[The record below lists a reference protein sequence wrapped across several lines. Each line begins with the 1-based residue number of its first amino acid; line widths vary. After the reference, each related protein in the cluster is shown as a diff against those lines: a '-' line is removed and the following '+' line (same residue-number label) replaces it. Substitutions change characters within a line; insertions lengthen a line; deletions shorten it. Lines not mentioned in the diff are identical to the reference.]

1 MRTPVAVAVAVIA
14 GFGLGAVTT
23 EGLRAQAKPPV
34 YVLAEIDVN
43 NVEAYK
49 KEYAPRA
56 QALIKKHG
64 GRFLAA
70 GQKVTSIEGTPPKA
84 RLAVQ
89 VWDSME
95 KIKAWRDDPEYW
107 ELRKI
112 GNKYATFRVMTVE
125 GLPQP

>member
-1 MRTPVAVAVAVIA
+1 MRTRYTVALAVIT
-14 GFGLGAVTT
+14 GFGLGAVTV
-23 EGLRAQAKPPV
+23 EGLRAQVKPPV
-34 YVLAEIDVN
+34 YVIAEIDVQ
-43 NVEAYK
+43 NVEAYT

-70 GQKVTSIEGTPPKA
+70 GQRVTSLEGAAPKA
-84 RLAVQ
+84 RVAVQ

-95 KIKAWRDDPEYW
+95 RIKTWRDDPQYW

-112 GNKYATFRVMTVE
+112 GNQYATFRIFTVE
-125 GLPQP
+125 GMPQQ

>member
-1 MRTPVAVAVAVIA
+1 MRTRYTVALAVIT
-14 GFGLGAVTT
+14 GFGLGAVTV

-34 YVLAEIDVN
+34 YVIAEIDVQ
-43 NVEAYK
+43 NVEAYT

-56 QALIKKHG
+56 QALIKQHG

-70 GQKVTSIEGTPPKA
+70 GQKVTSLEGAAPKA
-84 RLAVQ
+84 RVAVQ

-95 KIKAWRDDPEYW
+95 RIKTWRDDPQYW

-112 GNKYATFRVMTVE
+112 GNQYATFRIFTVE
-125 GLPQP
+125 GMPQQ

>member
-1 MRTPVAVAVAVIA
+1 MRTRYTVALAVIT
-14 GFGLGAVTT
+14 GFGLGAVTV
-23 EGLRAQAKPPV
+23 EGLRAQVKPPV
-34 YVLAEIDVN
+34 YVIAEIDVQ
-43 NVEAYK
+43 NVEAYT

-70 GQKVTSIEGTPPKA
+70 GQKVTSLEGAAPKA
-84 RLAVQ
+84 RVAVQ

-95 KIKAWRDDPEYW
+95 SIKTWRDDPQYW

-112 GNKYATFRVMTVE
+112 GNQYATFRIFTVE
-125 GLPQP
+125 GMPQQ

>member
-1 MRTPVAVAVAVIA
+1 MRTRYTVALAVIT
-14 GFGLGAVTT
+14 GFGLGAVTV

-34 YVLAEIDVN
+34 YVIAEIDVQ
-43 NVEAYK
+43 NVEAYT

-70 GQKVTSIEGTPPKA
+70 GQKVTSLEGAAPKA
-84 RLAVQ
+84 RVAVQ

-95 KIKAWRDDPEYW
+95 SIKTWRDDPQYW

-112 GNKYATFRVMTVE
+112 GNQYATFRIFTVE
-125 GLPQP
+125 GMPQQ

>member
-1 MRTPVAVAVAVIA
+1 MI
-14 GFGLGAVTT
+14 
-23 EGLRAQAKPPV
+23 
-34 YVLAEIDVN
+34 AEIDVQ
-43 NVEAYK
+43 NVEAYT

-70 GQKVTSIEGTPPKA
+70 GQRVTSLEGAAPKA
-84 RLAVQ
+84 RVAVQ

-95 KIKAWRDDPEYW
+95 RIKTWRDDPQYW

-112 GNKYATFRVMTVE
+112 GSHFVYSRR
-125 GLPQP
+125 

>member
-1 MRTPVAVAVAVIA
+1 MRTRYAVALAVIP
-14 GFGLGAVTT
+14 GFGLGAVTV
-23 EGLRAQAKPPV
+23 EGLRAQANPPI
-34 YVLAEIDVN
+34 YVVAEVDVQN
-43 NVEAYK
+43 IEAYT

-70 GQKVTSIEGTPPKA
+70 GQKVTSLEGAPPKPRVA
-84 RLAVQ
+84 IQ
-89 VWDSME
+89 QWESMQ

-112 GNKYATFRVMTVE
+112 GNKYATFRVITVE
-125 GLPQP
+125 GMPQQ